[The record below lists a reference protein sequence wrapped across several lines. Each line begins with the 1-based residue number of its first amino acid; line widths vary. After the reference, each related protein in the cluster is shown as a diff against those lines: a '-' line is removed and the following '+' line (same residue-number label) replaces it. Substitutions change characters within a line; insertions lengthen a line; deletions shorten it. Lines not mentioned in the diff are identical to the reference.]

1 MNETQ
6 TQINELPPVVDENNA
21 EVRVGEKLYLTLQ
34 EALQYA
40 KVNETLILLRD
51 IQIQSIETVDK
62 DLTIDLNGH
71 SIFEHTINNTAHCT
85 IMDSS
90 HKGSVQSSLNND
102 GTLEIDADIKGTL
115 TNNGTLINKGEI
127 VSFIQED
134 GSCDNQGKIIT
145 GTLKGGV
152 LTGNKDDIH
161 SVIVMDDLY
170 YGSLESA
177 LEVANNADE
186 DKTITL
192 LDRHQLSGTVNLHN
206 EKATITIDLNG
217 NTFLQGNLQVE
228 TEACFIDTSKRHSG
242 SFICNVTVTKSGVLT
257 IKADVSGNMSIE
269 GEVINEDRI
278 SGTNS
283 NFGTLINKEDGE
295 VTDTLISEGTI
306 INEGTMDYLY
316 VRGGEASSTKL
327 IRNVTVLGGHYS
339 GEVTAIECKAA
350 IGHTYYGDPYEAIA
364 IVNASKKDLTLKFYK
379 DLKLLSPLTFDN
391 KEANITVDMNGYELS
406 GEDVIV
412 KSNVRLVDSTKR
424 QNGSLFNN
432 VIIEE
437 DGHLTNETEIR
448 KTVINKGQLSNK
460 GQMPYLKLEKG
471 ECYNEGQIN
480 KTLMSEGAIF
490 KGQANTINSEVMI
503 DEIHFLSLDSAM
515 SYAYS
520 TGKEHTLRLIKD
532 YVLEEPLAIG
542 QEGCIMHIDLNGH
555 SLSGA
560 SLTTLHHVIL
570 ENSGEEGTFNTD
582 LLNKGTLVNNAML
595 LTGVKN
601 YGTIENNGHINRV
614 ENHHLLHN
622 FNNIVDVEMREGEL
636 HNKGKLTEVALYD
649 GDTINNGDISQF
661 VIKGNHA
668 HLEGETPE
676 HSDAIIAINDD
687 YYTSLD
693 LCLEALKQIEDDVD
707 ISLLNNV
714 LVDKELTI
722 DLKGKTHIHLG
733 DHVLQGEK
741 LIFKSP
747 VSLDHG
753 SIENEIQNESEL
765 ENNAIIKNQ
774 VKNFDS
780 LVNNGTIQRV
790 NNKSK
795 FHNTGTV
802 DTLVGKSGTIL
813 NEGTL
818 KNTAFLK
825 DQLIS
830 HGKMEVISQKG
841 GEIISDGEV
850 EHLEIYAGLFKG
862 HLKETNAPVYI
873 EDTYYPTLDEAIS
886 VANTKENCT
895 VVFNKDLTLDETV
908 IIDNPDSTVTLD
920 FNKHQVNGAPLQVKS
935 RVILTDH
942 NEEKS
947 ILSLDLL
954 SSGRLILDL
963 PTQGLITSE
972 NELTIKDT
980 VGGFVSNS
988 GHMTNYAVV
997 NAVENTGTFTN
1008 HSSLKSVENSG
1019 TFINTADAIADSV
1032 ISTNEVKNEGLIRSL
1047 KSEGKVES
1055 NGDIHFI
1062 SQNDGSIVNTGTVD
1076 TLNMLK
1082 GTFKGPLHSTNA
1094 PAYIDDVY
1102 YATFDEAL
1110 QVFNQSKD
1118 NTTMHLIDNVI
1129 LTRECEVGQEG
1140 HSLILDLGKKTI
1152 SGTPIITK
1160 GTLRIKGHE
1169 TGIKNK
1175 IENEGNLTLE
1185 TQLFTSVTNKGTL
1198 MNLFSIAELINEA
1211 KATNLGTI
1219 STLSN
1224 KGEMINKKEIVK
1236 INNEGECVNDAHLK
1250 EAIQEKGQFFN
1261 NGTLDHGVLKDGTL
1275 INEGELQHL
1284 EQLGGQVQN
1293 KKHVANL
1300 SMHGGEYVGEAD
1312 QSNAVARIENIYYPL
1327 LEDAIEIFNN
1337 QKGAM
1342 TIMLHDN
1349 AYIEE
1354 ELCIKNNGY
1363 PLTID
1368 CGTKSI
1374 NGNTITNEGT
1384 LIMKGYALCGNPFI
1398 NKGAFE
1404 CSINYAGEIMNSGT
1418 LTNYATIKEHVVNR
1432 GTLTNKSA
1440 MNTLLN
1446 HDHFYNEGTLGAY
1459 TQNEGQTDNSGLI
1472 SDVIMNAG
1480 SIKNSGTLTRVSQK
1494 GGTLENEA
1502 TVHTLDLTKG
1512 DFIGEVE
1519 STNSYAR
1526 IGNHYFP
1533 YFEDALASI
1542 EDDDVTIT
1550 CNDDIVI
1557 NELAIEK
1564 EKGSLTIDLHQH
1576 KIDGGTLTL
1585 NGHILIMNG
1594 QVENTIINEGEFI
1607 SQCEIHG
1614 PMENKGTFNN
1624 QGVMSDTLLNNGT
1637 LVNYGIVKTLQN
1649 EKSLE
1654 NEETGHIDKLLINNG
1669 KSVNKGVFGEATA
1682 IKGELLNDEGGQIY
1696 HLRLDQGEV
1705 HNFGKVENLELLK
1718 EKGIFNGTAPAM
1730 TNSQCRILSKYYMT
1744 LSQALDY
1751 VKDSSD
1757 SLRIILNNDVE
1768 AKEDLLFTTQGR
1780 VLSLEC
1786 NKHTLSGGSIILAA
1800 NMLLMGDGIIKN
1812 VIMNN
1817 GHLENHIHL
1826 EGEVTNNGT
1835 LENRGHIVSLNSVGE
1850 VINNEH
1856 ATIDQMTIKQGT
1868 LNNEGLINELVNNS
1882 ELINEVTGHVASL
1895 MSNGKSVNEG
1905 EIEKADI
1912 ASGLFIG
1919 NAEECFCHASIGNY
1933 HFGTLQDALDYM
1945 KDASENLVITIEDDL
1960 QLEEMTFASSND
1972 IALTIDTNGY
1982 EIEGETLHFSLPV
1995 TIEGTGRIHND
2006 IINEAHCINK
2016 TYLEGKIV
2024 NNAIF
2029 DNEGEI
2035 TEPFV
2040 NHNQLI
2046 NKEKMQDV
2054 INDAMITNHG
2064 VMEHLTHD
2072 EGEAYNEGELHDMV
2086 MSAGQLKNNGTM
2098 ETLVLRSGE
2107 ALSTGSLHDLTISGG
2122 RFVGKVE
2129 ETNTSLRVG
2138 EQYFALLE
2146 DAIDACDNQSLV
2158 LIGDLE
2164 LKEPFTVDCP
2174 YDLRIDVNGHVIT
2187 GEKIIVKTP
2196 LSFVDAT
2203 KEGEV
2208 ANVIENESRL
2218 ENDAKLSG
2226 EIFSKTELINH
2237 GEMTGRVENEVTC
2250 INDGE
2255 MKTVINKGTLT
2266 NKGRIHE
2273 LINYQSLTNE
2283 GTIDDAVSE
2292 TGKVNNKKTIAT
2304 LHMSEGTLDTSG
2316 YIEDLTLHNG
2326 SASNSGKVHMLRLKG
2341 GHFIGQVEETDGAGA
2356 INDTYYATFEDLIEN
2371 VKAQEEKCLVT
2382 LHRDVILD
2390 HPLTIENDKT
2400 DITINM
2406 NGIKLIGEEI
2416 IINGHVVLK
2425 EALNKQ
2431 SVIESH
2437 IVNNNHLQNE
2447 VRIKGSVENNDFFVN
2462 DGTIS
2467 DCVIN
2472 KGVMANTGQINEV
2485 INEKEMTND
2494 GVTSYV
2500 INKGKM
2506 SVHSQGVIDIFKQDS
2521 GALQNLGTIVDLTIN
2536 KGHVENS
2543 GFINGLSQNNGEV
2556 INEGDISNVYLMKG
2570 VFDGDS
2576 SDIDAAASIG
2586 TRHYG
2591 SFIEAINDANKA
2603 EENVTVLLHVDA
2615 HFDELVINNPSSTI
2629 TVEIDGWSLSGE
2641 HLELLSDVI
2650 LSDKSEGIGDIN
2662 VDIVNKAT
2670 LYTNANIFGTL
2681 VNEGVLTHKGE
2692 LDALMNDGTCTNDGV
2707 IHSYMQEKGHL
2718 VNNKDISDLRISGGD
2733 LINKGL
2739 IASLT
2744 QEGGNVSSSG
2754 EVKELIKYD
2763 GSFNGEAEYE
2773 TIY

>member
-6 TQINELPPVVDENNA
+6 LNELPPVIDENNA
-21 EVRVGEKLYLTLQ
+21 EVKVGEKLYLTLQ
-34 EALQYA
+34 EALQYC
-40 KVNETLILLRD
+40 KTGETLILLKD

-71 SIFEHTINNTAHCT
+71 SIYEHTINNTAHC
-85 IMDSS
+85 IIVDSS
-90 HKGSVQSSLNND
+90 HKGSVQSSLHND
-102 GTLEIDADIKGTL
+102 GTLDVQVEVKGTL

-127 VSFIQED
+127 MSFIQED

-152 LTGNKDDIH
+152 LTGNKDEIH
-161 SVIVMDDLY
+161 GVIMMDDLY
-170 YGSLESA
+170 YGSLKSA
-177 LEVANNADE
+177 LDVANQADE
-186 DKTITL
+186 DKTMTL

-206 EKATITIDLNG
+206 EKAMITIDLNG

-228 TEACFIDTSKRHSG
+228 TEARFIDTSKRHSG
-242 SFICNVTVTKSGVLT
+242 SVISNVTVTKSGVLT
-257 IKADVSGNMSIE
+257 IQADISGNMSIE

-283 NFGTLINKEDGE
+283 NFGTLINKAEGE

-316 VRGGEASSTKL
+316 VRGGEASSTTL

-350 IGHTYYGDPYEAIA
+350 IEHTYYGDPYEAIE
-364 IVNASKKDLTLKFYK
+364 IVNTSKRDISLTFYK

-391 KEANITVDMNGYELS
+391 KDALITVDMNGYELS

-412 KSNVRLVDSTKR
+412 KSHVRLVDTTKR

-437 DGHLTNETEIR
+437 DGHLINETEIR
-448 KTVINKGQLSNK
+448 KTVINKGTLENK

-471 ECYNEGQIN
+471 KCVNEGQIN
-480 KTLMSEGAIF
+480 KTVMSEGAVF

-503 DEIHFLSLDSAM
+503 DDIYFLSLDTAL

-520 TGKEHTLRLIKD
+520 SGKEHSLRLIKD
-532 YVLEEPLAIG
+532 YVLEDPLTIG

-560 SLTTLHHVIL
+560 SLTTLHEVIL
-570 ENSGEEGTFNTD
+570 ENNGEEGSFNTD
-582 LLNKGTLVNNAML
+582 LLNKGKLINKAML

-601 YGTIENNGHINRV
+601 YGAIENYGHINKV
-614 ENHHLLHN
+614 ENHKLLN
-622 FNNIVDVEMREGEL
+622 NYENIVDVEMRDGAL
-636 HNKGKLTEVALYD
+636 HNHGKMTEVTLYK
-649 GDTINNGDISQF
+649 GDTFNEGDLAQF
-661 VIKGNHA
+661 VIKGDHA

-693 LCLEALKQIEDDVD
+693 LCIAALKQIEEDVD
-707 ISLLNNV
+707 LSLLNNV
-714 LVDKELTI
+714 LVDQELTI

-733 DHVLQGEK
+733 DHTLQGEK

-747 VSLDHG
+747 VSLEQG
-753 SIENEIQNESEL
+753 TVENEIQNESEL
-765 ENNAIIKNQ
+765 INNAIIKNQ

-780 LVNNGTIQRV
+780 LVNHGTIQRV
-790 NNKSK
+790 NNKSH
-795 FHNTGTV
+795 FHNKGMV

-862 HLKETNAPVYI
+862 TLKETNAPVYI
-873 EDTYYPTLDEAIS
+873 DHVYYPTLDEAIQ
-886 VANTKENCT
+886 VANTKEDCV
-895 VVFNKDLTLDETV
+895 VVFNKDITLDDTV
-908 IIDNPDSTVTLD
+908 IINNPHSTVTLD
-920 FNKHQVNGAPLQVKS
+920 FNKHQVNGAPLQIQS
-935 RVILTDH
+935 RVIMTDH

-954 SSGRLILDL
+954 STGRLILDL

-972 NELTIKDT
+972 GELTIKDT

-988 GHMTNYAVV
+988 GHMTSYAVV
-997 NAVENTGTFTN
+997 NAVENSGTFTN
-1008 HSSLKSVENSG
+1008 HSSVKSVENSG
-1019 TFINTADAIADSV
+1019 TFINSADAICDSV
-1032 ISTNEVKNEGLIRSL
+1032 ISSHEVNNEGLIRSL
-1047 KSEGKVES
+1047 KSEGQVES
-1055 NGDIHFI
+1055 HGDIHFI
-1062 SQNDGSIVNTGTVD
+1062 SQNGGTIVNTGSVD

-1094 PAYIDDVY
+1094 PAYIDDIY

-1110 QVFNQSKD
+1110 QVFNQAKD

-1129 LTRECEVGQEG
+1129 VTRPVVIGQEG
-1140 HSLILDLGKKTI
+1140 RSLILDLGKKTI
-1152 SGTPIITK
+1152 SGTPLTTK

-1185 TQLFTSVTNKGTL
+1185 TQLFGTVTNKATL
-1198 MNLFSIAELINEA
+1198 MNLLTMSECINLN

-1219 STLSN
+1219 TTLTN
-1224 KGEMINKKEIVK
+1224 KGEMINKKDIIKV
-1236 INNEGECVNDAHLK
+1236 NNEGECVNDAHVKDVL
-1250 EAIQEKGQFFN
+1250 QEEGQFFN
-1261 NGTLDHGVLKDGTL
+1261 NGQVEHGIFKKGTL
-1275 INEGELQHL
+1275 INEGEIAHL

-1293 KKHVANL
+1293 KKHVSKL
-1300 SMHGGEYVGEAD
+1300 TMQGGEFVGEAD
-1312 QSNAVARIENIYYPL
+1312 ESNAVAQIGNVYYSL
-1327 LEDAIEIFNN
+1327 LENAIDIFNN

-1342 TIMLHDN
+1342 TISLHDN

-1363 PLTID
+1363 PLTIS

-1384 LIMKGYALCGNPFI
+1384 LVLEGYALCGNPFI
-1398 NKGAFE
+1398 NKGTFD
-1404 CSINYAGEIMNSGT
+1404 CKLNYAGEIMNGGT
-1418 LTNYATIKEHVVNR
+1418 MTNYATIKEHIVNR

-1446 HDHFYNEGTLGAY
+1446 HAHFINEGTLGAY
-1459 TQNEGQTDNSGLI
+1459 TQNEGQTQNTGLI

-1480 SIKNSGTLTRVSQK
+1480 KLDNSGTLTRVSQK
-1494 GGTLENEA
+1494 GGTLHNDA

-1512 DFIGEVE
+1512 DYFGEVE
-1519 STNSYAR
+1519 NTNSYAR

-1533 YFEDALASI
+1533 YFEDALASLND
-1542 EDDDVTIT
+1542 EDITIT

-1557 NELAIEK
+1557 NELCIEK
-1564 EKGSLTIDLHQH
+1564 EKGSLTIDLNKH

-1585 NGHILIMNG
+1585 KGSILIMDG
-1594 QVENTIINEGEFI
+1594 HIENTIINEGEFI

-1614 PMENKGTFNN
+1614 PLENKGIFNN
-1624 QGVMSDTLLNNGT
+1624 QGVMSDTLLNSGT
-1637 LVNYGIVKTLQN
+1637 LINYGIIKTLQN
-1649 EKSLE
+1649 ENALE
-1654 NEETGHIDKLLINNG
+1654 NEETGHIDKLLLNKG
-1669 KSVNKGVFGEATA
+1669 KTVNKGVLGEATA
-1682 IKGELLNDEGGQIY
+1682 IDGELLNDEGSMIY

-1705 HNFGKVENLELLK
+1705 HNFGKVEDLELLK
-1718 EKGIFNGTAPAM
+1718 EEGCFKGTEPAK
-1730 TNSQCRILSKYYMT
+1730 TNAECRISSIYYMNFT
-1744 LSQALDY
+1744 QALDY

-1757 SLRIILNNDVE
+1757 ALRIILNNDIDT
-1768 AKEDLLFTTQGR
+1768 KEPLTFTTKGR
-1780 VLSLEC
+1780 VLNIEC
-1786 NKHTLSGGSIILAA
+1786 HKHSISGDMITLDAHVILI
-1800 NMLLMGDGIIKN
+1800 GDGLIKN
-1812 VIMNN
+1812 KMINN
-1817 GHLENHIHL
+1817 AHLENHIHL
-1826 EGEVTNNGT
+1826 QGELTNNST
-1835 LENRGHIVSLNSVGE
+1835 LENSGMIDTLISHGE

-1856 ATIDQMTIKQGT
+1856 AIIDHLTINEGS
-1868 LNNEGLINELVNNS
+1868 LNNVGLVKTVDNHSEFTNEETGHVN
-1882 ELINEVTGHVASL
+1882 ELINH
-1895 MSNGKSVNEG
+1895 GKAVNEG
-1905 EIEKADI
+1905 TIDKADI
-1912 ASGLFIG
+1912 ASGVLIG
-1919 NAEECFCHASIGNY
+1919 EVENCFCHASIDQY
-1933 HFGTLQDALDYM
+1933 HFGTLQDALAYIQEATDDVKM
-1945 KDASENLVITIEDDL
+1945 IIQDDL
-1960 QLEEMTFASSND
+1960 QVEELTLSSQNK
-1972 IALTIDTNGY
+1972 IALTVDTNGY
-1982 EIEGETLHFSLPV
+1982 EIEGNVLHVDMPV
-1995 TIEGTGRIHND
+1995 TIVGTGRLHND
-2006 IINEAHCINK
+2006 LINNAHFINK
-2016 TYLEGKIV
+2016 SSLEGKIV
-2024 NNAIF
+2024 NNDIF
-2029 DNEGEI
+2029 ENEGEI
-2035 TEPFV
+2035 IEPFV

-2046 NKEKMQDV
+2046 NKKKMHDI
-2054 INDAMITNHG
+2054 INDAMLTNHG
-2064 VMEHLTHD
+2064 DIEHLTHD
-2072 EGEAYNEGELHDMV
+2072 EGETFNEGELHNMV

-2098 ETLVLRSGE
+2098 DTLILRSGE
-2107 ALSTGSLHDLTISGG
+2107 ALSTGSVHDLTISGG
-2122 RFVGKVE
+2122 RFVGQVE

-2146 DAIDACDNQSLV
+2146 DAIEACSKQSLD

-2164 LKEPFTVDCP
+2164 FKEPFTIDCP
-2174 YDLRIDVNGHVIT
+2174 YDLRIKLNGHVMS

-2196 LSFVDAT
+2196 LSFIG

-2208 ANVIENESRL
+2208 SSLIENESHL
-2218 ENDAKLSG
+2218 ENEAKLSG
-2226 EIFSKTELINH
+2226 EMSNKAEFINL
-2237 GEMTGRVENEVTC
+2237 GETSGRVENEVTC
-2250 INDGE
+2250 INEGD
-2255 MKTVINKGTLT
+2255 MKTILNKGTLT

-2273 LINYQSLTNE
+2273 MINYSSFTNE
-2283 GTIDDAVSE
+2283 GNVDDAVSE
-2292 TGKVNNKKTIAT
+2292 TGKVHNKKTIAT

-2316 YIEDLTLHNG
+2316 YIEDLTMHNG
-2326 SASNSGKVHMLRLKG
+2326 SASNSGQVHMLRLKG
-2341 GHFIGQVEETDGAGA
+2341 GHFIGHVDETDGAGA
-2356 INDTYYATFEDLIEN
+2356 INETYYATFEDLIEN
-2371 VKAQEEKCLVT
+2371 VNKQEEDCLVT

-2390 HPLTIENDKT
+2390 HPLTIENEKAN
-2400 DITINM
+2400 ITLNM
-2406 NGIKLIGEEI
+2406 NGIKLVGEELI
-2416 IINGHVVLK
+2416 FNGHIVIK
-2425 EALNKQ
+2425 EELNKQ

-2437 IVNNNHLQNE
+2437 LVNNNHLQNE

-2467 DCVIN
+2467 DRVIN

-2506 SVHSQGVIDIFKQDS
+2506 SVHSQGVIDIFKQDT

-2536 KGHVENS
+2536 NGHVENS

-2570 VFDGDS
+2570 VFEGES
-2576 SDIDAAASIG
+2576 SDIDAVASIG

-2603 EENVTVLLHVDA
+2603 KENVTVLLHVDA
-2615 HFDELVINNPSSTI
+2615 HFDELVIDNPNSTI
-2629 TVEIDGWSLSGE
+2629 TIEIDGWSLSGE

-2662 VDIVNKAT
+2662 VDLVNKAT

-2681 VNEGVLTHKGE
+2681 VNQGILTHKGE
-2692 LDALMNDGTCTNDGV
+2692 LDALMNEGTCTNNGI
-2707 IHSYMQEKGHL
+2707 IHSYIQEKGHL
-2718 VNNKDISDLRISGGD
+2718 VNNEKITDLRISGGE
-2733 LINKGL
+2733 LINKGE
-2739 IASLT
+2739 ISSLL
-2744 QEGGNVSSSG
+2744 QEGGNISSSG
-2754 EVKELIKYD
+2754 SVKDLVKYE
-2763 GSFNGEAEYE
+2763 GSFNGEADYE